1 MPAAAVIP
9 APIAYINGV
18 EMPYADV
25 AHLCSTCSTGNGCRV
40 AQGETYLDNPQG
52 LSMCNVGFFCAFGC
66 QHRQPIRTTL
76 FGCPLWV
83 AHLVVH
89 FG

>member
-25 AHLCSTCSTGNGCRV
+25 AHLCSTRIV
-40 AQGETYLDNPQG
+40 YLG
-52 LSMCNVGFFCAFGC
+52 WLY
-66 QHRQPIRTTL
+66 
-76 FGCPLWV
+76 V
-83 AHLVVH
+83 AHALILRIIEH
-89 FG
+89 I